1 MPSLGIGCSPFGEL
15 FEKVSDSESIRALDT
30 AIDKHGISYFD
41 TAPYYGNGCS
51 EARLGI
57 FINESRSKESIHV
70 QVSTKVGKILEP
82 SPKEQDVLDWV
93 GGYEIIATPESCS
106 LIEKVV

>member
-1 MPSLGIGCSPFGEL
+1 MPGLGIGCSPFGEL

-30 AIDKHGISYFD
+30 EIDKHGISYFD

-51 EARLGI
+51 EARVGI
-57 FINESRSKESIHV
+57 FINESRSKKSINI
-70 QVSTKVGKILEP
+70 QVSTKVGKILDP

-93 GGYEIIATPESCS
+93 GGYDLKLRRYSRR
-106 LIEKVV
+106 L